1 MRKEGDEEGKEV
13 REMKREG
20 DVCSKEDEEGDEEG
34 KEVRKMKRE
43 GDVGGKEDEEGDE
56 EGKKVERDEEG
67 GKEVFYLTTHS
78 THLGMVIWRRTYG
91 KGPFR

>member
-20 DVCSKEDEEGDEEG
+20 DVCSKEDEEG